1 MASSKGNRVFVWIIL
16 ILLFVGLIGFGATGL
31 SGNATRLGTVG
42 DKELEVQSY
51 ANALQ
56 SRIRALES
64 QTGSAVSMAQ
74 AQQLGLDRAVLGQ
87 LVTERVMD
95 EAADGLGLSV
105 GDAAVRDQVLAIPA
119 FQGLSGNFD
128 RDTYREALSRNGL
141 TVAEFE
147 ESLREGAARGLLQ
160 SAVVAGVTA
169 SDTHVETLIDFLMAR
184 RDITWAPVSLS
195 DTAAAPEEDGRP
207 RVLLP
212 EIALDA
218 EIPAP
223 TEAEIEARYAAA
235 PEAYTAPEIREIS
248 YVWLRPEDV
257 ADDLEVGEEE
267 VRALYDQRIAEYV
280 QEERR
285 LVERLIY
292 PDAEAAT
299 EALARLEAD
308 EASFEDL
315 VTARGLTLQAVD
327 LGDVARG
334 DLRAAADAVF
344 AAQAGDVVGPLE
356 TDLGPALFRVNAV
369 LAAEEV
375 TFEEAAPDLRDELAR
390 ARARREIDRRSDE
403 ITDLMA
409 GGAALED
416 LAERSGMLLDQIE
429 WTTETTGGITDY
441 APFREAAAAAQ
452 EGAFPEL
459 MAFEDGGVFALR
471 LDAVTA
477 PALRPLDEVRDEVI
491 ADVEAETRAR
501 LRAER
506 AEALAAR
513 IAAGES
519 FEAAGLAP
527 KAAANL
533 TRRSFVEGT
542 LPAFIRDVFALEEGE
557 TRAITGEGFAAVV
570 RLDATHPPA
579 EDDEGVVAER
589 QAIEERLG
597 TGLAQ
602 DIYAAFATAV
612 QSQTEIRIDDAAV
625 QAVHSSFR

>member
-1 MASSKGNRVFVWIIL
+1 M
-16 ILLFVGLIGFGATGL
+16 
-31 SGNATRLGTVG
+31 
-42 DKELEVQSY
+42 
-51 ANALQ
+51 
-56 SRIRALES
+56 
-64 QTGSAVSMAQ
+64 
-74 AQQLGLDRAVLGQ
+74 
-87 LVTERVMD
+87 
-95 EAADGLGLSV
+95 
-105 GDAAVRDQVLAIPA
+105 
-119 FQGLSGNFD
+119 
-128 RDTYREALSRNGL
+128 
-141 TVAEFE
+141 
-147 ESLREGAARGLLQ
+147 
-160 SAVVAGVTA
+160 
-169 SDTHVETLIDFLMAR
+169 
-184 RDITWAPVSLS
+184 
-195 DTAAAPEEDGRP
+195 
-207 RVLLP
+207 
-212 EIALDA
+212 
-218 EIPAP
+218 
-223 TEAEIEARYAAA
+223 
-235 PEAYTAPEIREIS
+235 
-248 YVWLRPEDV
+248 
-257 ADDLEVGEEE
+257 
-267 VRALYDQRIAEYV
+267 
-280 QEERR
+280 
-285 LVERLIY
+285 
-292 PDAEAAT
+292 
-299 EALARLEAD
+299 
-308 EASFEDL
+308 
-315 VTARGLTLQAVD
+315 
-327 LGDVARG
+327 
-334 DLRAAADAVF
+334 
-344 AAQAGDVVGPLE
+344 
-356 TDLGPALFRVNAV
+356 

-429 WTTETTGGITDY
+429 WTAETTGGITDY

-459 MAFEDGGVFALR
+459 MVFEDGGVFAR
-471 LDAVTA
+471 ALDAVTA

-491 ADVEAETRAR
+491 ADIEAETRAR

-506 AEALAAR
+506 AETLAAR

-527 KAAANL
+527 QAASNL

-542 LPAFIRDVFALEEGE
+542 SPAFIREVFALEEGE
-557 TRAITGEGFAAVV
+557 IRAITDEGFAAVV

>member
-42 DKELEVQSY
+42 DKELDVQAY

-56 SRIRALES
+56 SRIRAFES

-74 AQQLGLDRAVLGQ
+74 AQQIGLDRAVLGQ

-95 EAADGLGLSV
+95 NAADGLGLSI

-128 RDTYREALSRNGL
+128 RETYREALSRNGL
-141 TVAEFE
+141 SVSEFE
-147 ESLREGAARGLLQ
+147 QSLREGAARTLLQ
-160 SAVVAGVTA
+160 AAVVGGIGA
-169 SDTHVETLIDFLMAR
+169 SDTHVEALVEFLMAR
-184 RDITWAPVSLS
+184 RDITWAPVTLS
-195 DTAAAPEEDGRP
+195 GAAAPRAEGDRP
-207 RVLLP
+207 RVILP

-218 EIPAP
+218 EVPAP

-235 PEAYTAPEIREIS
+235 PDVYTAPEIRQIS
-248 YVWLRPEDV
+248 YVWLSPEDV
-257 ADDLEVGEEE
+257 AGEVEIDEEE
-267 VRALYDQRIAEYV
+267 VRALYEQRISEYV

-285 LVERLIY
+285 LVERLVY
-292 PDAEAAT
+292 PNAEAAT
-299 EALARLEAD
+299 EALARLEAE
-308 EASFEDL
+308 EASFEEL

-344 AAQAGDVVGPLE
+344 AAEAGDVIGPVE

-369 LAAEEV
+369 LSAEEV
-375 TFEEAAPDLRDELAR
+375 TFEEAAADLREELAR

-416 LAERSGMLLDQIE
+416 LADRTGMTLGQID
-429 WTTETTGGITDY
+429 WTAEMTGGIADY
-441 APFREAAAAAQ
+441 APFREAAASVQ
-452 EGAFPEL
+452 EGDFPEL
-459 MAFEDGGVFALR
+459 MAFEDGGVFAVR
-471 LDAVTA
+471 LDGVTA
-477 PALRPLDEVRDEVI
+477 PALRPLDEVRDQVI
-491 ADVEAETRAR
+491 ADVEAETRLR

-513 IAAGES
+513 IADGES
-519 FEAAGLAP
+519 FEAAGLTP
-527 KAAANL
+527 RTAANL

-542 LPAFIRDVFALEEGE
+542 SPEFIREVFAMDEGE
-557 TRAITGEGFAAVV
+557 TRVITGESFAAVV
-570 RLDATHPPA
+570 RLDATQPPA

-612 QSQTEIRIDDAAV
+612 QSSTEIRIDDAAV